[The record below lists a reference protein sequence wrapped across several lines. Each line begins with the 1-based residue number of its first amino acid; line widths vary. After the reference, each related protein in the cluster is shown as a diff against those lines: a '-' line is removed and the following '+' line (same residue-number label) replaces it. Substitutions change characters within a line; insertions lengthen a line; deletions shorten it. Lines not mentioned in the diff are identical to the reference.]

1 MATIYFTSNADSG
14 AGTLRAAIS
23 SAEAGDT
30 IAPDP
35 TVFATGPVVISLSS
49 YLPILPQNATLDGG
63 SIGIVLDGQN
73 NSMGGYSSVRGT
85 GTMTVINLTV
95 KRYKVTTNSPVFI
108 NTASSTYVFKRCKF
122 VDNTG
127 VWYGVMRVNK
137 GAIELYDCLLTG
149 NQATGSNST
158 HGGLSVNT
166 DGTATVIAVRTVIC
180 GNVYGNV
187 SGSSYVTRSGTFIGL
202 TAPEINGVTPEEIGF
217 VNPPPSASIP
227 FGEYTEGDWES
238 WDFRLK
244 PTSPYLT
251 GAAYEPGDVDLLGHA
266 RTGSWG
272 AYDGSWLVV
281 GESGS
286 ETVSEDATV
295 DWLEVASTGVLTL
308 SGADRILTVNRG
320 VFVASGASIASS
332 SRGYV
337 VAPSASDCDSA
348 ALTNVVCCV
357 SGAGASNFAATTAG
371 FTWSA
376 ADSTKS
382 VVLERQSNGAWQT
395 VAQSAG
401 TSCAATLAEGAS
413 VRLFDGVSFLT
424 ATVVGGPVDPG
435 VPSGAMYVLAAGM
448 AIAQNPNFNVWG
460 VRAWEVVKVQTQ
472 TVRPLQSVT
481 LLARI
486 EDAFVA
492 GEYLL
497 NSGENIDS
505 VKYTC
510 RKKTVRGYETSWL
523 DITGHA
529 NVSASTDAV
538 LDALHTSSAWTEDAV
553 GYTFALTPDT
563 EDNPLFPEPGTYQ
576 IVVTIAPVDENPVVI
591 YFDFN
596 VADET

>member
-1 MATIYFTSNADSG
+1 MATVYFTTNADSG
-14 AGTLRAAIS
+14 SGSLRAAIS
-23 SAEAGDT
+23 SAEAGDV
-30 IAPDP
+30 IMPDP
-35 TVFATGPVVISLSS
+35 NVFTSGPVVIACSS
-49 YLPILPQNATLDGG
+49 ALITQVGITVDGG
-63 SIGIVLDGQN
+63 SLGIVLDGQN
-73 NSMGGYSSVRGT
+73 ANLSAVSIAAAGETSLVNCTIKRFKRTTAAPVYLNHASAVLNLRRCIVADNSNRYYGAVYVLKGDLNLFDSLVAGNDITTDSSGYAALYLASGCSA
-85 GTMTVINLTV
+85 
-95 KRYKVTTNSPVFI
+95 
-108 NTASSTYVFKRCKF
+108 TASRS
-122 VDNTG
+122 
-127 VWYGVMRVNK
+127 
-137 GAIELYDCLLTG
+137 II
-149 NQATGSNST
+149 S
-158 HGGLSVNT
+158 
-166 DGTATVIAVRTVIC
+166 
-180 GNVYGNV
+180 GNVRGNV
-187 SGSSYVTRSGTFIGL
+187 SGTSRFTNVNSFIGL
-202 TAPEINGVTPEEIGF
+202 TAPEVDGVTPEEIGF
-217 VNPPPSASIP
+217 VNPPPSASIT
-227 FGEYTEGDWES
+227 FGEYTEGDWQS

-251 GAAYEPGDVDLLGHA
+251 GAAYQSGDVDLLGHA

-272 AYDGSWLVV
+272 CFDGSWLVV
-281 GESGS
+281 GANGSG
-286 ETVSEDATV
+286 TVSADTTV
-295 DWLEVASTGVLTL
+295 DWLEVASTGTLAL
-308 SGADRILTVNRG
+308 SGSDRILTVSRG

-332 SRGYV
+332 TRGYV
-337 VAPSASDCDSA
+337 VAPSASDCAAA

-376 ADSTKS
+376 TDSTKT
-382 VVLERQSNGAWQT
+382 VVLEKQVSGAWQT

-401 TSCAATLAEGAS
+401 ASYSAALTEGAS
-413 VRLFDGVSFLT
+413 VRLFDGVNFLT
-424 ATVVGGPVDPG
+424 ATVDGGPVDPG

-523 DITGHA
+523 GVTGHVDA
-529 NVSASTDAV
+529 SADESAV
-538 LDALHTSSAWTEDAV
+538 LDSLHTSSAWTADAV